1 VRQCQCSSTQLCIYI
16 YIYMYIC
23 IHIYVC
29 MYIHMC
35 VSGEPLHRRRVGH
48 SNRTRPRGGV
58 TGSGL
63 ETTRTSNSLDNDLR
77 YRCVV
82 FVPTLGLRFV
92 FGFILSFMCLFVVSF
107 SGLKFLAFETIFRLR
122 FLFLEI
128 ILGFKVLFFETL
140 LNFRFLF

>member
-1 VRQCQCSSTQLCIYI
+1 MCASANDRARSYI
-16 YIYMYIC
+16 YIYIC

-48 SNRTRPRGGV
+48 SNRTRPRAGV

-63 ETTRTSNSLDNDLR
+63 ETTRTGNSLDNDLR
-77 YRCVV
+77 FKCVV
-82 FVPTLGLRFV
+82 FVSTLALSFV